1 MTTFDQDD
9 GKQYGE
15 YQDDDPQGDGLVR
28 IQWRHGDKKNK
39 SAGFFFLAKEGTPDG
54 FVPGTA
60 WTAHEEYFESTD
72 KTVNGWKAE
81 QLPMA
86 IICARSQP
94 YIRGAQGAQ
103 PVWLDSWPKDSAD
116 SIAMHCDVLL
126 IADGLQEL
134 GVVKWAT
141 NGSTVAFAIIGRAD
155 PKRDPQ
161 GGILH
166 RIREEVLQ
174 AADVA
179 AKIAYRK
186 KKKLYW
192 LFWVTIATERDPKG
206 QIVYTPTKGPMVT
219 IPRVQ
224 LPPTIDRAWLVENFV
239 GQGTATYGEEMRSQ
253 YDAWRLTKQGNEPVT
268 PTAGGRNVPQAI
280 EEDLP
285 F

>member
-1 MTTFDQDD
+1 M
-9 GKQYGE
+9 
-15 YQDDDPQGDGLVR
+15 
-28 IQWRHGDKKNK
+28 
-39 SAGFFFLAKEGTPDG
+39 
-54 FVPGTA
+54 
-60 WTAHEEYFESTD
+60 
-72 KTVNGWKAE
+72 
-81 QLPMA
+81 
-86 IICARSQP
+86 
-94 YIRGAQGAQ
+94 
-103 PVWLDSWPKDSAD
+103 
-116 SIAMHCDVLL
+116 
-126 IADGLQEL
+126 
-134 GVVKWAT
+134 
-141 NGSTVAFAIIGRAD
+141 
-155 PKRDPQ
+155 
-161 GGILH
+161 
-166 RIREEVLQ
+166 LQ

-192 LFWVTIATERDPKG
+192 LFWVTIATERDAKG

-253 YDAWRLTKQGNEPVT
+253 YDAWRLTKQGNEPVA